1 MEKTVLIT
9 GGGGFIGFNL
19 VKHFVKNKIYKDI
32 IIIDNFIT
40 SNKNRLLT
48 YITNNEL
55 ENRITLYEKDISIIS
70 TIEKIINDWGHI
82 DEIYHLASLASP
94 PFYKKYPI
102 ETMDVGYLGT
112 KNLLSLCLYYKNKN
126 GSCKMLY
133 TSTSEVYGDA
143 LEHPQKETYYGNV
156 NTVGYRSCYDESKRI
171 AETLVYTYQQLYN
184 LDTRIIR
191 IFNTYGPNM
200 NILDGRIV
208 TEIIRCLLLG
218 KELTIYGDGKQTRSM
233 SYIDD
238 TINMMLKVMELDY
251 TKPINVGNDNE
262 ISINELVE
270 KTQVI
275 YNKLINRNSS
285 SLNSEGTLKVVYKEI
300 DRDDPKVRKPDL
312 SLNKNIIG
320 EIERTT
326 LENGLEKTIKH
337 FMEIVD
343 NNLYYELN

>member
-1 MEKTVLIT
+1 MKQTVLIT
-9 GGGGFIGFNL
+9 GGAGFIGFNL
-19 VKHFVKNKIYKDI
+19 VKYFIKHNLFQDI

-40 SNKNRLLT
+40 SNKTRLT
-48 YITNNEL
+48 NYIINNDL
-55 ENRITLYEKDISIIS
+55 ENRITLYERDISISSSID
-70 TIEKIINDWGHI
+70 KIIIDWEHI

-94 PFYKKYPI
+94 PFYKRFPI

-112 KNLLSLCLYYKNKN
+112 KNILDLCLYYTNKCN
-126 GSCKMLY
+126 ENRTCKLLY

-156 NTVGYRSCYDESKRI
+156 NTVGHRSCYDESKRI

-184 LDTRIIR
+184 IDARIIR

-218 KELTIYGDGKQTRSM
+218 KELTIYGDGNQTRSL

-238 TINMMLKVMELDY
+238 TIKMMLKVMESSY
-251 TKPINVGNDNE
+251 ISPVNVGNDNE

-270 KTQVI
+270 NTRRVYKQLV
-275 YNKLINRNSS
+275 NNNLDELR
-285 SLNSEGTLKVVYKEI
+285 VVYKQI
-300 DRDDPKVRKPDL
+300 DRDDPKVRRPDL
-312 SLNKNIIG
+312 SLNREVVG
-320 EIERTT
+320 EIERTS
-326 LENGLEKTIKH
+326 LDIGLSNTIKH
-337 FMEIVD
+337 FMELID
-343 NNLYYELN
+343 NVEF